1 MKKSNGLKVV
11 IASAAHRAHYVKWFK
26 AALRSEGI
34 HGEVIAFE
42 YRDTAPT
49 LSMADR
55 GVVVPA
61 YNSPEYRNEVLG
73 WVQKES
79 PDLFF
84 SVNDYEL
91 QVLACGLADELR
103 TAGCTVAALDADA
116 QNIVIDKHLMAVRL
130 RDQGLLTPETW
141 LGSETDRAQAAN
153 PGGGFIVK
161 HRFGSGSDGVRSATG
176 ETLQDMVIES
186 AKTARDAGGR
196 PTTLDKDLV
205 IIQTLLPGT
214 EFGVDG
220 VFALDGTGRLN
231 GALARRKDRMRG
243 GDTDVATTVTANRF
257 TQALVELGGLLKPVG
272 PIDVD
277 FREDAEGSPQI
288 IDINPRF
295 GGGYPFCHLAGAD
308 VPAYLVRELAGLA
321 DAPALLDYEVGVT
334 TARRDEFSVLRRLRR
349 RTSGTSRQGSS
360 ESCL

>member
-11 IASAAHRAHYVKWFK
+11 IASAAHRAHYVEWFK

-34 HGEVIAFE
+34 YGEVIAFE

-61 YNSPEYRNEVLG
+61 YNSPEYRNEVVS
-73 WVQKES
+73 WVRRES
-79 PDLFF
+79 PDLFI

-91 QVLACGLADELR
+91 QVLAGGLAEELR
-103 TAGCTVAALDADA
+103 EGGCTVAALDADA
-116 QNIVIDKHLMAVRL
+116 QNIVLDKHQMAARL
-130 RDQGLLTPETW
+130 RDRGLPTPATW
-141 LGSETDRAQAAN
+141 LGSETDMAKAAN
-153 PGGGFIVK
+153 SDGRFIVK
-161 HRFGSGSDGVRSATG
+161 HRFGSGSDGVRTATD
-176 ETLQDMVIES
+176 ETLQAMVMES
-186 AKTARDAGGR
+186 AKAARDAGGK
-196 PTTLDKDLV
+196 PTTLGEDAV
-205 IIQTLLPGT
+205 IIQTLLPGA

-220 VFALDGTGRLN
+220 VFSLDGTGGLN

-243 GDTDVATTVTANRF
+243 GDTDVATTVAANGF
-257 TQALVELGGLLKPVG
+257 TQVLVELGDLLKPVG

-277 FREDAEGSPQI
+277 FKEDTEGSPQV

-308 VPAYLVRELAGLA
+308 VPAYIVRELAGLA
-321 DAPALLDYEVGVT
+321 DVRSLLDYEVGVT
-334 TARRDEFSVLRRLRR
+334 TARRDEFSVLRASASERPARA
-349 RTSGTSRQGSS
+349 SEEIQGHA
-360 ESCL
+360 